1 MSGIAT
7 WYGKPYIGRTMKN
20 GEVYTGRELTAA
32 VPWQVWGRWGGKRL
46 LVCDREGCIVVKVT
60 DTCRCR
66 EVPGGVILDLSVEA
80 FSRLA
85 PLEQGVI
92 DVRVWEW

>member
-1 MSGIAT
+1 
-7 WYGKPYIGRTMKN
+7 MKN
-20 GEVYTGRELTAA
+20 GEVYTGEGLTAA
-32 VPWQVWGRWGGKRL
+32 VPWQVWDQWRGKVL
-46 LVCDREGCIVVKVT
+46 LVCSEEKCIVVKVT

-66 EVPGGVILDLSVEA
+66 EACKGIILDLSREA

-85 PLEQGVI
+85 PLERGMI